1 MKRVG
6 IMALCLLLICMPVTV
21 TAKEDAPFWIFDEE
35 GEETLAELLDGEAQ
49 PPWDE
54 EIPVLADASA
64 LSVNAKSA
72 ILMDMTGGAVLFEQN
87 SHESLPIASVTKV
100 MTLLLVM
107 EAIDSGQLS
116 YDDMVT
122 CSTRASS
129 MGGSQI
135 WLKENETMSVRDLL
149 KAAVIVSANDACAAL
164 AEHLCGTI
172 EAFVAKMNARAA
184 ELGAT
189 DTQFVDCS
197 GLSDDGYSSAYDIA
211 LMSRELMQKHPSIM
225 EYTTVW
231 MDSLRGGQSELVNT
245 NKLIRFYSGATGLKT
260 GTTAAAGSCLSAT
273 AQRDGLS
280 LVAVV
285 LGAPSTQ
292 ERFGGARNM
301 LDFGFASYALYT
313 PKAEDTAYTPVPVL
327 HGTKETVTSTPPETV
342 GTLVE
347 KSRQGEANARVEM
360 AENLEAPVEAGQTI
374 GEMIVSLGE
383 EELARYPVTAA
394 EAVERMDFGRAL
406 YRLFG
411 AMTVGVVI

>member
-1 MKRVG
+1 MKRLLAAV
-6 IMALCLLLICMPVTV
+6 LCVLLMCMPM
-21 TAKEDAPFWIFDEE
+21 TATAEESAPFWIFDAE
-35 GEETLAELLDGEAQ
+35 GEETLADLLEEDAQ

-54 EIPVLADASA
+54 EVPVLADASA

-72 ILMDMTGGAVLFEQN
+72 ILMDMTGKTVLFEQN
-87 SHESLPIASVTKV
+87 SHEPLPIASVTKV

-107 EAIDSGQLS
+107 EAIDNGQLS

-197 GLSDDGYSSAYDIA
+197 GLSDDGHSSAYDIA
-211 LMSRELMQKHPSIM
+211 LMSTELMTKHPSIT

-231 MDSLRGGQSELVNT
+231 MDSLRNGQSELVNT
-245 NKLIRFYSGATGLKT
+245 NKLVRFYSGTTGLKT

-292 ERFGGARNM
+292 DRFTGARNM

-313 PKAEDTAYTPVPVL
+313 PKAEDTAYTPVRVL
-327 HGTKETVTSTPPETV
+327 HGTQETVTPAPVQTI

-347 KSRQGEANARVEM
+347 KSRQGEASARVEM
-360 AENLEAPVEAGQTI
+360 AEDLEAPVEVGQII
-374 GEMIVSLGE
+374 GEMIVCLGE

-411 AMTVGVVI
+411 AMTVGVVV